1 MILHSNWVLGLG
13 QNVEQIVIRQ
23 EEEAR
28 EEQLFGVQILVKLFL
43 HVFDRFIAV
52 FQVLES
58 AVLVASVKN
67 YWVSLRLRH
76 DNAPHFVHRGES
88 QIDLW

>member
-1 MILHSNWVLGLG
+1 M
-13 QNVEQIVIRQ
+13 EQIVVRQ

-28 EEQLFGVQILVKLFL
+28 EEQLFGVQILVKLFF

-67 YWVSLRLRH
+67 YRVSLRL
-76 DNAPHFVHRGES
+76 
-88 QIDLW
+88 